1 MRRPAGPAQGES
13 PTVKIVELL
22 LLLTLIGTQPATAQ
36 VPTASDVAACNA
48 EAPQA
53 VRTGTAAPIG
63 DDHARA
69 DHARG
74 GAAPASI
81 ARVAA
86 GGVDSPDPQIHGME
100 AEGAKHAT
108 YQAAYRTFMI
118 RNGF

>member
-1 MRRPAGPAQGES
+1 MK
-13 PTVKIVELL
+13 VVELL
-22 LLLTLIGTQPATAQ
+22 LLLLLLTLAGTRPAAAQ
-36 VPTASDVAACNA
+36 VPTASDVAVCNA

-108 YQAAYRTFMI
+108 YQAAYRTCM
-118 RNGF
+118 RRKGF

>member
-1 MRRPAGPAQGES
+1 MKVIELLL
-13 PTVKIVELL
+13 LL
-22 LLLTLIGTQPATAQ
+22 LLLTLIGTRPAAAQ
-36 VPTASDVAACNA
+36 VPTAGDIAACNA

-53 VRTGTAAPIG
+53 VRTGMAAPIG

-100 AEGAKHAT
+100 AEGAKRAT
-108 YQAAYRTFMI
+108 YQAAYRTCM
-118 RNGF
+118 RRKGF